1 MGRLFF
7 FWLECKKLEGRECI
21 LKSESLSS
29 NQPHHTGLIF
39 YRWRTW
45 KEMADDLA
53 KDTQL
58 YKSYCRARHSNLW
71 FKSWPSLLC
80 YISPFYDFPYH
91 LLCLGL
97 CRHTQYMLTESNW
110 LISLEIMVSFM
121 LRACHSLISQL
132 VLRSSRTT

>member
-21 LKSESLSS
+21 LKSELLSS
-29 NQPHHTGLIF
+29 NQPPYTGLIF

-58 YKSYCRARHSNLW
+58 YKSCFRARHSNLW
-71 FKSWPSLLC
+71 FKSRPSLLC

-91 LLCLGL
+91 LPCLGL

-110 LISLEIMVSFM
+110 PISLEIMVLFM